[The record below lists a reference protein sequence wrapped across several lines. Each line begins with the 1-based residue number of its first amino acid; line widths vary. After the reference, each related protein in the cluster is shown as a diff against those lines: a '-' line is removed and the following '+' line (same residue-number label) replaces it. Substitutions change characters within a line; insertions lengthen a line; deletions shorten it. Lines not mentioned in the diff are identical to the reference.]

1 MRHRIRILLLA
12 SALGSSLAAAGCIAA
27 AAAGAVGAV
36 YVTERGAEAQVA
48 TPVGT
53 TLDAARRAFQE
64 MSITE
69 TKSSN
74 EQDGSVEKRS
84 LEGKTSEREIEVD
97 LKTQGSGTHV
107 EVVAKK
113 TAVTWDKDLAKKILN
128 RIVELAK

>member
-1 MRHRIRILLLA
+1 MRLGAALAGSLL
-12 SALGSSLAAAGCIAA
+12 AAGCIA

-36 YVTERGAEAQVA
+36 YITKRGAEALVA
-48 TPVGT
+48 TPVGS
-53 TLDAARRAFQE
+53 TLDATRRTFQE
-64 MSITE
+64 MSIAE

-74 EQDGSVEKRS
+74 EQDGAVEKRS
-84 LEGKTSEREIEVD
+84 LEGKTSDREVEVE

-113 TAVTWDKDLAKKILN
+113 TAVTWDKDLAKKILS